1 LLRLLARI
9 QERPVIIA
17 VVGIA
22 LELGIMSL
30 AGSDDAIRGVRGI
43 GGETASALPSS
54 APCSAGLS
62 SAS

>member
-43 GGETASALPSS
+43 GGETALSLAVIGALFGGPV
-54 APCSAGLS
+54 